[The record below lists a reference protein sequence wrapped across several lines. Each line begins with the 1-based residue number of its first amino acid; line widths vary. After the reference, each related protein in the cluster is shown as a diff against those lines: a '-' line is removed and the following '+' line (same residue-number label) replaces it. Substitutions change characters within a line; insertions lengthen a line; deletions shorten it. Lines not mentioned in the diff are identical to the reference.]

1 MAESHPLCLTWPYHV
16 IHRQFPELTEDA
28 SKLFAMTR
36 EIPPGHQE
44 DLVPEVAPTSKT
56 VPGVDDALLA
66 EAQQLLDIGTEEDT
80 INQALAEL
88 IRERRRLEAVES
100 QIRRYQAGQFA
111 TLHRPGARP

>member
-1 MAESHPLCLTWPYHV
+1 
-16 IHRQFPELTEDA
+16 
-28 SKLFAMTR
+28 MTR
-36 EIPPGHQE
+36 ESQPGHPE

-56 VPGVDDALLA
+56 MPGVDDALLA
-66 EAQQLLDIGTEEDT
+66 EAQQLLAIGTVEDT

-111 TLHRPGARP
+111 TLHRAGGRP